1 MFKENSFLQDRRCLT
16 GFKIKSVFKISKI
29 CENVIFVPQ
38 TKQTMTT
45 KILIIGACGQIGT
58 ELTAKLRAEYG
69 NDNVIASDIRKLN
82 NDIVNNGIF
91 EVVNALDYN
100 QIEHLIEKYH
110 VTDVYLMAALLSATA
125 EKNPAFAWDLNMNSL
140 FHVLN
145 LAKAGKIKKI
155 FWPSSIA
162 VFGPTTPRN
171 NTPQYTIMEP
181 STVYGISKQTGE
193 RWCEY
198 YNKQYGVDVRSIRY
212 PGLISWTTEP
222 GGGTTDYAVDIYH
235 KAIED
240 GKFTSF
246 LSENTELPMMYMDDA
261 IKATIKIMQAESDA
275 IKIRSS
281 YNLSAMSFTP
291 KQIAEEIKKHYP
303 DFTIDY
309 EPDFRQKIADSW
321 PASID
326 DSFARKDW
334 GWSNDFTIENMTVEM
349 LTNLKK

>member
-1 MFKENSFLQDRRCLT
+1 MQ
-16 GFKIKSVFKISKI
+16 
-29 CENVIFVPQ
+29 
-38 TKQTMTT
+38 T

-58 ELTAKLRAEYG
+58 ELTAKLRETYG
-69 NDNVIASDIRKLN
+69 VENVVASDIRKLE
-82 NDIVNNGIF
+82 NDVVNNGIF

-100 QIEHLIEKYH
+100 QIEQLIEKYH
-110 VTDVYLMAALLSATA
+110 ITDVYLMAALLSATA

-162 VFGPTTPRN
+162 VFGPTTPRE
-171 NTPQYTIMEP
+171 NTPQYTVMEP

-193 RWCEY
+193 RWAEY
-198 YNKQYGVDVRSIRY
+198 YNKQYGVDIRSIRY
-212 PGLISWTTEP
+212 PGLISWSTEA

-235 KAIED
+235 KAITD

-246 LSENTELPMMYMDDA
+246 LSENSALPMMYMDDA
-261 IKATIKIMQAESDA
+261 IKATISIMQSDA
-275 IKIRSS
+275 DDIKIRSS
-281 YNLSAMSFTP
+281 YNLSGMSFTP
-291 KQIAEEIKKHYP
+291 KELAEEIKKHYP
-303 DFTIDY
+303 NFTINY

-326 DSFARKDW
+326 DSAARADW
-334 GWSNDFTIENMTVEM
+334 GWKNDFDIENMTVDM
-349 LTNLKK
+349 FKNLKETIYK

>member
-1 MFKENSFLQDRRCLT
+1 MD
-16 GFKIKSVFKISKI
+16 
-29 CENVIFVPQ
+29 
-38 TKQTMTT
+38 T

-58 ELTAKLRAEYG
+58 ELTAKLRATYG
-69 NDNVIASDIRKLN
+69 VNNVIASDIRKLN
-82 NDIVNNGIF
+82 NDVVNNGIF

-100 QIEHLIEKYH
+100 QIEHLIEQYQI
-110 VTDVYLMAALLSATA
+110 TDVYLMAALLSATA

-162 VFGPTTPRN
+162 VFGPTTPRH

-212 PGLISWTTEP
+212 PGLISWSTEA

-235 KAIED
+235 KAITD

-261 IKATIKIMQAESDA
+261 IKATIGIMQAPAEK

-281 YNLSAMSFTP
+281 YNLAAMSFTP
-291 KQIAEEIKKHYP
+291 KQIGEEIQKHYTN
-303 DFTIDY
+303 FELSY

-326 DSFARKDW
+326 DTSAREDW
-334 GWSNDFTIENMTVEM
+334 SWKNDFGIENMTVDM
-349 LTNLKK
+349 FKNLKEHIYNK

>member
-1 MFKENSFLQDRRCLT
+1 MK
-16 GFKIKSVFKISKI
+16 
-29 CENVIFVPQ
+29 
-38 TKQTMTT
+38 T

-58 ELTAKLRAEYG
+58 ELTHKLREIYG
-69 NDNVIASDIRKLN
+69 IDNVIASDIRKLN
-82 NDIVNNGIF
+82 NDVVNNGIF
-91 EVVNALDYN
+91 EVINALDYN
-100 QIEHLIEKYH
+100 QIEHLVEQYE
-110 VTDVYLMAALLSATA
+110 VTDIYLMAALLSATA

-181 STVYGISKQTGE
+181 TTVYGISKQTGE

-235 KAIED
+235 KALSD
-240 GKFTSF
+240 GTFECF
-246 LSENTELPMMYMDDA
+246 LSEDTTLPMMYMDDA
-261 IKATIKIMQAESDA
+261 IRATIEIMQAESST

-281 YNLSAMSFTP
+281 YNLSGVSFTP
-291 KQIAEEIKKHYP
+291 KEIAAEIKKHIPNFSITYK
-303 DFTIDY
+303 
-309 EPDFRQKIADSW
+309 PDFRQQIANSW

-326 DSFARKDW
+326 DSFAKKDW
-334 GWSNDFTIENMTVEM
+334 QWKHQYDLSSMTVEM
-349 LTNLKK
+349 LENLKK

>member
-1 MFKENSFLQDRRCLT
+1 MHYYEN
-16 GFKIKSVFKISKI
+16 G
-29 CENVIFVPQ
+29 IFVFYFLCYQ
-38 TKQTMTT
+38 MDT

-58 ELTAKLRAEYG
+58 ELTAKLRATYG
-69 NDNVIASDIRKLN
+69 VNNVIASDIRKLN
-82 NDIVNNGIF
+82 NDVVNNGVF
-91 EVVNALDYN
+91 EVINALDYN
-100 QIEHLIEKYH
+100 QIEHLIEQYH
-110 VTDVYLMAALLSATA
+110 ITDVYLMAALLSATA

-162 VFGPTTPRN
+162 VFGPTTPRH

-198 YNKQYGVDVRSIRY
+198 YHNQYGVDVRSIRY
-212 PGLISWTTEP
+212 PGLISWSTEA

-235 KAIED
+235 KAITE
-240 GKFTSF
+240 GTFTSF
-246 LSENTELPMMYMDDA
+246 LSENSELPMMYMDDA
-261 IKATIKIMQAESDA
+261 IKATIQIMQAPIEQ

-281 YNLSAMSFTP
+281 YNLAAMSFTP
-291 KQIAEEIKKHYP
+291 KQIGEEIKKHYP
-303 DFTIDY
+303 NFELSY
-309 EPDFRQKIADSW
+309 KPDFRQKIADSW

-326 DSFARKDW
+326 DTSARQDW
-334 GWSNDFTIENMTVEM
+334 DWKNDFDLTTMTEDM
-349 LTNLKK
+349 FKNLKEHIYKT

>member
-1 MFKENSFLQDRRCLT
+1 MD
-16 GFKIKSVFKISKI
+16 
-29 CENVIFVPQ
+29 
-38 TKQTMTT
+38 T

-58 ELTAKLRAEYG
+58 ELTQKLRSIYG
-69 NDNVIASDIRKLN
+69 NENVIASDIRKLN

-100 QIEHLIEKYH
+100 QIEHLVEQYQI
-110 VTDVYLMAALLSATA
+110 TDVYLMAALLSATA

-145 LAKAGKIKKI
+145 LAKAKKIKKI

-162 VFGPTTPRN
+162 VFGPTTPRE

-181 STVYGISKQTGE
+181 TTVYGISKQTGE

-198 YNKQYGVDVRSIRY
+198 YHHIYGVDVRSIRY
-212 PGLISWTTEP
+212 PGLISWSTEP

-235 KAIED
+235 KALKDHKYEC
-240 GKFTSF
+240 F
-246 LSENTELPMMYMDDA
+246 LSSATALPMMYMDDA
-261 IKATIKIMQAESDA
+261 IRATVEIMQATGGQ

-281 YNLSAMSFTP
+281 YNLSGISFTP
-291 KQIAEEIKKHYP
+291 KDIATEIKKHIP
-303 DFTIDY
+303 DFTITY
-309 EPDFRQKIADSW
+309 KPDFRQKIADSW

-326 DSFARKDW
+326 DTFAREHWNWKNKFDLK
-334 GWSNDFTIENMTVEM
+334 SMTVEM
-349 LTNLKK
+349 LENLK

>member
-1 MFKENSFLQDRRCLT
+1 
-16 GFKIKSVFKISKI
+16 
-29 CENVIFVPQ
+29 
-38 TKQTMTT
+38 MTT

-58 ELTAKLRAEYG
+58 ELTGKLRLIYG
-69 NDNVIASDIRKLN
+69 SKNVIASDIRKLN

-100 QIEHLIEKYH
+100 QIEHLIEKYAI
-110 VTDVYLMAALLSATA
+110 TDVYLMAALLSATA

-162 VFGPTTPRN
+162 VFGPTTPRE

-212 PGLISWTTEP
+212 PGLISYGTEP
-222 GGGTTDYAVDIYH
+222 GGGTTDYAV
-235 KAIED
+235 AIFHEAID
-240 GKFTSF
+240 KGKYTCF
-246 LSENTELPMMYMDDA
+246 LRKDTALPMMYMDDA
-261 IKATIKIMQAESDA
+261 IKATVQIMQADA
-275 IKIRSS
+275 SKIKIRSS
-281 YNLSAMSFTP
+281 YNLSGVSFTP
-291 KQIAEEIKKHYP
+291 EEIYEEIKTHYR

-309 EPDFRQKIADSW
+309 APDFRQKIADSW

-326 DSFARKDW
+326 DSAARTDW
-334 GWSNDFTIENMTVEM
+334 AWKNDFDLKRMTAEMIEK
-349 LTNLKK
+349 LG

>member
-1 MFKENSFLQDRRCLT
+1 MQ
-16 GFKIKSVFKISKI
+16 
-29 CENVIFVPQ
+29 
-38 TKQTMTT
+38 T

-58 ELTAKLRAEYG
+58 ELTSKLRATYG
-69 NDNVIASDIRKLN
+69 VENVIASDIRKLE
-82 NDIVNNGIF
+82 NDVVNNGIF

-100 QIEHLIEKYH
+100 QIEQLIEKYH
-110 VTDVYLMAALLSATA
+110 ITDVYLMAALLSATA

-162 VFGPTTPRN
+162 VFGPTTPRE

-193 RWCEY
+193 RWAEY
-198 YNKQYGVDVRSIRY
+198 YHKQYGVDIRSIRY
-212 PGLISWTTEP
+212 PGLISWSTEA

-235 KAIED
+235 KAITD

-246 LSENTELPMMYMDDA
+246 LSENSALPMMYMDDA
-261 IKATIKIMQAESDA
+261 IKATISIMQADA
-275 IKIRSS
+275 DDIKIRSS
-281 YNLSAMSFTP
+281 YNLSGMSFTP
-291 KQIAEEIKKHYP
+291 KDLAAEITKHYS
-303 DFTIDY
+303 DFTIAY

-326 DSFARKDW
+326 DSEARKDW
-334 GWSNDFTIENMTVEM
+334 GWKNDFNIENMTVDM
-349 LTNLKK
+349 FKNLKETIYK

>member
-1 MFKENSFLQDRRCLT
+1 MS
-16 GFKIKSVFKISKI
+16 
-29 CENVIFVPQ
+29 
-38 TKQTMTT
+38 T

-58 ELTAKLRAEYG
+58 ELTQKLRSIYG

-82 NDIVNNGIF
+82 NDIVNSGIF

-100 QIEHLIEKYH
+100 QIEHLIEQYQI
-110 VTDVYLMAALLSATA
+110 TDVYLMAALLSATA

-145 LAKAGKIKKI
+145 LAKAKKIKKL

-162 VFGPTTPRN
+162 VFGPTTPRY

-181 STVYGISKQTGE
+181 TTVYGISKQAGE

-198 YNKQYGVDVRSIRY
+198 YHNVYGVDVRSIRY
-212 PGLISWTTEP
+212 PGLISWSTEP

-235 KAIED
+235 KALKE
-240 GKFTSF
+240 GKYECF
-246 LSENTELPMMYMDDA
+246 LSENTALPMMYMDDA
-261 IKATIKIMQAESDA
+261 ISATVEIMQAPSES

-281 YNLSAMSFTP
+281 YNLSAVSFAPTE
-291 KQIAEEIKKHYP
+291 IAAEIKKHIPNFSISYK
-303 DFTIDY
+303 
-309 EPDFRQKIADSW
+309 PDFRQKIADSW

-326 DSFARKDW
+326 DSFARDDW
-334 GWSNDFTIENMTVEM
+334 NWKHKFDLASMTNEM
-349 LTNLKK
+349 LENLK

>member
-1 MFKENSFLQDRRCLT
+1 MD
-16 GFKIKSVFKISKI
+16 
-29 CENVIFVPQ
+29 
-38 TKQTMTT
+38 T

-58 ELTAKLRAEYG
+58 ELTAKLRATYG
-69 NDNVIASDIRKLN
+69 VNNVVASDIRKLN
-82 NDIVNNGIF
+82 NDVVNNGIF
-91 EVVNALDYN
+91 EVINALDYN
-100 QIEHLIEKYH
+100 QIEHLIEQYQI
-110 VTDVYLMAALLSATA
+110 TDVYLMAALLSATA

-162 VFGPTTPRN
+162 VFGPTTPRH

-212 PGLISWTTEP
+212 PGLISWSTEA

-235 KAIED
+235 KAITE

-261 IKATIKIMQAESDA
+261 IKATIQIMQAPVEE

-281 YNLSAMSFTP
+281 YNLAAMSFTP
-291 KQIAEEIKKHYP
+291 KQIGEEIQKQYP
-303 DFTIDY
+303 NFELSY
-309 EPDFRQKIADSW
+309 KSDFRQKIADSW

-326 DSFARKDW
+326 DASARQDW
-334 GWSNDFTIENMTVEM
+334 GWKNDFDIQNMTIDM
-349 LTNLKK
+349 FQNLNEHIYKK

>member
-1 MFKENSFLQDRRCLT
+1 M
-16 GFKIKSVFKISKI
+16 
-29 CENVIFVPQ
+29 
-38 TKQTMTT
+38 TKMDT

-58 ELTAKLRAEYG
+58 ELTNKLRTIYG
-69 NDNVIASDIRKLN
+69 KDNVIASDIRKLN
-82 NDIVNNGIF
+82 NDIVNEGIF

-100 QIEHLIEKYH
+100 QIEHLLEKYQI
-110 VTDVYLMAALLSATA
+110 TDVYLMAALLSATA

-162 VFGPTTPRN
+162 VFGPTTPRE

-198 YNKQYGVDVRSIRY
+198 YHKQYGVDVRSIRY
-212 PGLISWTTEP
+212 PGLISWSTPP

-235 KAIED
+235 KAITD

-246 LSENTELPMMYMDDA
+246 LSENTGLPMMYMDDA
-261 IKATIKIMQAESDA
+261 IKATVSIMQVPSENV
-275 IKIRSS
+275 KIRSS

-291 KQIAEEIKKHYP
+291 AEIAEEIKKHFP
-303 DFTIDY
+303 DFTINY

-326 DSFARKDW
+326 DSEARKDW
-334 GWSNDFTIENMTVEM
+334 GWKNDFDMENMTVEM
-349 LTNLKK
+349 ITKLKENVY